1 MIAEGR
7 VMVNGKPASLG
18 DSADPECDAITVDSH
33 PLNLQK
39 KVYLALNKPAG
50 YECTL
55 RSTTG
60 KPLVTEIIH
69 IRTRIFPIGRLDVD
83 SRGLLL
89 LTNDGDFAN
98 KLIHPSSSIEKEYNV
113 TINGHVP
120 DEEVQNLRDGVMLEE
135 AMTRPCR
142 VDILKRGKATTILRF
157 VLHEGRK
164 RQIRRMVE
172 KVGFKVI
179 DLRRE
184 RVGSITLEGLKEGAH
199 RPLTAVEIRS
209 LEKNSRRRE

>member
-1 MIAEGR
+1 MIVEER
-7 VMVNGKPASLG
+7 VMINGKLASLG
-18 DSADPECDAITVDSH
+18 DSADPDCDVITVDSH
-33 PLNLQK
+33 PLNSQK
-39 KVYLALNKPAG
+39 KMYLALNKPAG
-50 YECTL
+50 YECSL
-55 RSTTG
+55 KSTTG
-60 KPLVTEIIH
+60 KPLVTGIIH
-69 IRTRIFPIGRLDVD
+69 VGTRIFPIGRLDVD

-98 KLIHPSSSIEKEYNV
+98 KLIHPSSSMEKEYVV

-120 DEEVQNLRDGVMLEE
+120 DEQVQNLRDGIQLEE
-135 AMTRPCR
+135 ALTRSCR

-157 VLHEGRK
+157 VLQEGRK

-184 RVGSITLEGLKEGAH
+184 RVGSITLEGLKEGAY
-199 RPLTAVEIRS
+199 RPLTTVEVRS
-209 LEKNSRRRE
+209 LEKYNRVRK